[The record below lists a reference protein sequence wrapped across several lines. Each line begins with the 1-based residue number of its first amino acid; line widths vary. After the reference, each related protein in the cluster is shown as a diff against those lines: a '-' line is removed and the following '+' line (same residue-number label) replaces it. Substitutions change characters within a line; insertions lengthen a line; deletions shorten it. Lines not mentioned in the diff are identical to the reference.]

1 MPRVHFLN
9 ESSARVSPDTL
20 ETLKRWRGG
29 ELAEIDRLTLHSEP
43 VALGWIQMFGG
54 LASGCSIGI
63 RIREIALLR
72 VGSLTR
78 ARYMS
83 YQHRKIALAKAG
95 MTHAEIDAI
104 ANWRAATHFTE
115 KERAVLA
122 YTDSMTERIQVP
134 DAVFAAVRTYFSD
147 SELVELTANIA
158 GYNMVCR
165 FMEALEL
172 LPQAAAAPGK

>member
-1 MPRVHFLN
+1 MPRVQLLN
-9 ESSARVSPDTL
+9 ESSALVSSDTL
-20 ETLKRWRGG
+20 QTLKRWRGG

-72 VGSLTR
+72 VGILTR
-78 ARYMS
+78 GRYMS

-95 MTHAEIDAI
+95 MTLAEVDAI

-122 YTDSMTERIQVP
+122 YTDMMTETIQVS
-134 DAVFAAVRTYFSD
+134 DAVFATLRTYFNE

-172 LPQAAAAPGK
+172 LPAEAASSPN

>member
-1 MPRVHFLN
+1 MPRVHLLN
-9 ESSARVSPDTL
+9 ESSALVSADTL
-20 ETLKRWRGG
+20 QTLKRWRGG

-72 VGSLTR
+72 VGILTR
-78 ARYMS
+78 ARYVS

-95 MTHAEIDAI
+95 MTLAEIDAI
-104 ANWRAATHFTE
+104 ANWREAVQFTE
-115 KERAVLA
+115 KERTVLA
-122 YTDSMTERIQVP
+122 YTDAMTERIQVP
-134 DAVFAAVRTYFSD
+134 DAVFAALRTNFSD

-172 LPQAAAAPGK
+172 LPAEAAAE